1 VTEPFR
7 DLSLSVPEEDVAGV
21 GPAALETLLQDYF
34 ADTEL
39 EYTCD
44 KCGHKKARARQRS
57 SALPRILVVHLKR
70 FKPNFLKQGL
80 DKLHTQVKLPLSIDL
95 SAFTT
100 SKTTSPPSCP
110 IHVQLPRPSFVAGTS
125 LPTPIPPDPW
135 DLAAGACSAH
145 FHEGHAT
152 VSAERNH
159 VSPSA
164 PAECRGPELSSKSR
178 DTVARQLSLREQ
190 LPPRKLD
197 FFGGECNTLE
207 LLAGS
212 KRCVEEATVS
222 ASFGSGRRLTQY
234 AGASKARFCDFGEKR
249 SRLSC
254 AEEEADDLQRAL
266 EASMED
272 GLASGRAASPRSEST
287 ARASLSNFTSGDE
300 QQDLRRAL
308 QLSAEAATEAAAETA
323 AAEQQSCMLRPT
335 QVLLASATP
344 VALAR
349 SRRGG
354 IGARTVRRTL
364 GLMLKFLHR
373 VWSRQVLLQR

>member
-1 VTEPFR
+1 
-7 DLSLSVPEEDVAGV
+7 
-21 GPAALETLLQDYF
+21 
-34 ADTEL
+34 
-39 EYTCD
+39 
-44 KCGHKKARARQRS
+44 
-57 SALPRILVVHLKR
+57 
-70 FKPNFLKQGL
+70 
-80 DKLHTQVKLPLSIDL
+80 LPLSIDL